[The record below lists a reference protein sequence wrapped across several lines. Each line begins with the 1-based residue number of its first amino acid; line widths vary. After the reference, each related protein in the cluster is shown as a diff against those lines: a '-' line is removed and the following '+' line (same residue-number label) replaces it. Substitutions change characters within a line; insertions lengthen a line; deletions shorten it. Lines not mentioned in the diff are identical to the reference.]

1 MALVFCILTDVA
13 CTFILNVVGVKS
25 GIETIATAL
34 VVFLAVKAAPHI
46 AEPIIRLPWHLKGI
60 TEFRQ

>member
-34 VVFLAVKAAPHI
+34 VVFLAVRVAPHI
-46 AEPIIRLPWHLKGI
+46 TETIIRLPWHLKGI
-60 TEFRQ
+60 TEF

>member
-1 MALVFCILTDVA
+1 MPFVFGLLTDRA
-13 CTFILNVVGVKS
+13 CTFNLKEVGVKS

-34 VVFLAVKAAPHI
+34 IVFFAVKAAPHI